1 MTDLILLVHKLGY
14 VGLFLIVF
22 FESFPLTFFLPG
34 DSLLFTT
41 GFLASQGVLD
51 LHILIP
57 TIFVLYFGGTFGYL
71 VSYILG
77 EKIRNYIISSN
88 DKFWFKKK
96 HIEYTEEYYR
106 RYGIK
111 TLIIGRFI
119 PIIRSFSATLAGAV
133 KMDYRSFLIY
143 TFAGGLVWCA
153 GVTSLG
159 YYLGKLIPNVHF
171 YLTPII
177 IGIIIV
183 SFLPTVYE
191 YYTSRKE
198 KGNAK

>member
-1 MTDLILLVHKLGY
+1 MEYLIDLIKDVGNWGYLL
-14 VGLFLIVF
+14 LFIIIFL
-22 FESFPLTFFLPG
+22 ESFPFTFYLPG

-41 GFLASQGVLD
+41 GFLASQGHFNLPM
-51 LHILIP
+51 L
-57 TIFVLYFGGTFGYL
+57 IFVLYFGGTFGYL